1 MSCLPGMPCY
11 GSVHATYPRGCGID
25 PCHVHKTSTDL
36 VFYTGPNLPCINIGT
51 CDNTSLA
58 LQKIDNLICPE
69 NMALAIM
76 SAISTNTSLR
86 NIFCNLVTG
95 CIPTT
100 TSTSTLFPPVTT
112 TTSSSSSTSTST
124 SSTSS
129 STSSTSTSSLPC
141 STYSINNEGAGA
153 VTINY
158 TNCSGVPSQI
168 LGLRVGRTIQMC
180 AVTGS
185 IVNQPD
191 VTIIPINSVCNPYSQ
206 VSVNNTSVAS
216 VRINTIT
223 LSSLTVVFGTP
234 YPIGPSTSTNTLFAN
249 GNYVLSVNITGSS
262 LGQSI
267 SVIDSNSVVQCL
279 GIIGDGNYVFPINVA
294 LDDSISFSSDF
305 TITLRDTPC

>member
-11 GSVHATYPRGCGID
+11 GNVHATYPRGCGID

-69 NMALAIM
+69 NMALAIL

-86 NIFCNLVTG
+86 NMFCNLVTG

-112 TTSSSSSTSTST
+112 TTSSSSS
-124 SSTSS
+124 
-129 STSSTSTSSLPC
+129 SSTSTSSSSTSTSSSSTSALPC
-141 STYSINNEGAGA
+141 STYSINNEGAGS

-158 TNCSGVPSQI
+158 TNCNGVPSQI

-180 AVTGS
+180 ALPGS
-185 IVNQPD
+185 IVNQAD
-191 VTIIPINSVCNPYSQ
+191 VTIILLNSVCNPYSQ
-206 VSVNNTSVAS
+206 VYVNNSSAAS
-216 VRINTIT
+216 ARINTIT
-223 LSSLTVVFGTP
+223 LSSSTVILGNP
-234 YPIGPSTSTNTLFAN
+234 YPILPGISSNGLFAN

-267 SVIDSNSVVQCL
+267 SVIDSNSTLQCL

-294 LDDSISFSSDF
+294 LDDSISFSSNF